1 MYGENKQNKT
11 PEYVRKRGRA
21 EKGLR
26 NRHCRPFQE
35 CPVFL
40 EKLRAPGKEGGKTR
54 DASFYGSVKI
64 VCSDFRQTG
73 TEKPK
78 ASTS

>member
-21 EKGLR
+21 EKG
-26 NRHCRPFQE
+26 
-35 CPVFL
+35 PVFL

-64 VCSDFRQTG
+64 ACSDFRQTG